1 MKKIIIT
8 LFAAILSVVA
18 FAKTQEE
25 LIAEFKALPDGMKV
39 RQDWAMENKQDI
51 LKIWNTW
58 KVSDIAKSDNGLEAK
73 AANDNGVLRAI
84 FAKLCDNCYDEMAPI
99 PDLAYIRIC
108 CWNIVK
114 YRNSD
119 WYNQLKANNFV
130 IEGIDIGNDLG
141 NGYKYFLAEIFG
153 DDDTIMTL
161 PEDKCVD
168 YASYPRIVA
177 RSLLAASNIEEAK
190 IKINKIKMAYIVKGR
205 EVPITINAVSKEL
218 TSRLLDSKIVK

>member
-25 LIAEFKALPDGMKV
+25 LISEFKALPNELKV
-39 RQDWAMENKQDI
+39 RQDWAIENKQDI

-58 KVSDIAKSDNGLEAK
+58 KVSDAAKSDNGLEAK
-73 AANDNGVLRAI
+73 AANDNRVLRAI

-130 IEGIDIGNDLG
+130 IEGIDVG
-141 NGYKYFLAEIFG
+141 NGNKYFLAEIFR
-153 DDDTIMTL
+153 DDDTIMTI

-168 YASYPRIVA
+168 YASYPRIAA
-177 RSLLAASNIEEAK
+177 RSLLSASNIEEAK
-190 IKINKIKMAYIVKGR
+190 IKINKIKMAYIIKGR

>member
-8 LFAAILSVVA
+8 LFATILSVVA

-25 LIAEFKALPDGMKV
+25 LIAEFKALPNELKV
-39 RQDWAMENKQDI
+39 RQDWAIENKQDI

-58 KVSDIAKSDNGLEAK
+58 KVSDAAKSGDGLEAK
-73 AANDNGVLRAI
+73 AANDNRVLRAI
-84 FAKLCDNCYDEMAPI
+84 FAKLCDNCYNEMAPI

-119 WYNQLKANNFV
+119 WYNQLKANNFAL
-130 IEGIDIGNDLG
+130 EGIDLG

-153 DDDTIMTL
+153 DDDTIMTM
-161 PEDKCVD
+161 PEDNCVD

-177 RSLLAASNIEEAK
+177 RSLLGSSNIEEAK